1 MLWVVHKQ
9 WSNVICET
17 KIFVLWFAWL
27 INPSVKYLH
36 RQSLCK
42 QLCSCRCPYMIS
54 SVSTSTYSHCGS
66 FQNLHPTRNESK
78 EMTLSFYINNIQEN
92 ESSSLKPDKS
102 VLLSEQNK
110 KECDLVYSEI
120 FCFFLCQNTRVNVK
134 GKSVKIIIRSNKFA
148 WTNTSP
154 PKKKKNAVQHIK

>member
-1 MLWVVHKQ
+1 M
-9 WSNVICET
+9 
-17 KIFVLWFAWL
+17 LWFAWL

-66 FQNLHPTRNESK
+66 FQNLHPMRNQSK
-78 EMTLSFYINNIQEN
+78 EMTLSYYIVIIQEN

-110 KECDLVYSEI
+110 KECDLVY
-120 FCFFLCQNTRVNVK
+120 
-134 GKSVKIIIRSNKFA
+134 
-148 WTNTSP
+148 
-154 PKKKKNAVQHIK
+154 

>member
-54 SVSTSTYSHCGS
+54 SVPTSTYSHCGS

-120 FCFFLCQNTRVNVK
+120 FCFFLCQNTRVNVI
-134 GKSVKIIIRSNKFA
+134 SVKIIIRSNKFA

-154 PKKKKNAVQHIK
+154 PQKKMQYNI

>member
-78 EMTLSFYINNIQEN
+78 EMTLSFYIIIIQEN

-120 FCFFLCQNTRVNVK
+120 FCFFMSEYQ
-134 GKSVKIIIRSNKFA
+134 GKCNISKNIIRSNKFA
-148 WTNTSP
+148 WKNTSP
-154 PKKKKNAVQHIK
+154 PKKKNMQYNI